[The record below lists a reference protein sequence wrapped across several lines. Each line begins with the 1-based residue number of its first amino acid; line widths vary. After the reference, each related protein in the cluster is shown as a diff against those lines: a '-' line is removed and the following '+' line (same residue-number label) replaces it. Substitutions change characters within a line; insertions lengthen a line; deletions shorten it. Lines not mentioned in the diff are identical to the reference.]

1 MPSIDI
7 LSRMNKLWE
16 VRFSQ
21 NIEKIFNEYTA
32 VFTFFFFSVAS
43 GIFDDSMNQM
53 LATSLPKWTW

>member
-21 NIEKIFNEYTA
+21 NIEKMFNEYTA
-32 VFTFFFFSVAS
+32 IFTFFFSMAS

-53 LATSLPKWTW
+53 LVSSLPK